1 MENGGGA
8 AEEED
13 QREGEGEG
21 EGEGEDEV
29 DQVMEESDE
38 DRAIERR
45 LVNGTNGVR
54 SSDQELV
61 EPNGG
66 DNVRD

>member
-1 MENGGGA
+1 VENGGGA
-8 AEEED
+8 AV
-13 QREGEGEG
+13 

-61 EPNGG
+61 QPNGC

>member
-8 AEEED
+8 TEEED
-13 QREGEGEG
+13 QREGG
-21 EGEGEDEV
+21 GEGEDEV

-61 EPNGG
+61 QPNGC